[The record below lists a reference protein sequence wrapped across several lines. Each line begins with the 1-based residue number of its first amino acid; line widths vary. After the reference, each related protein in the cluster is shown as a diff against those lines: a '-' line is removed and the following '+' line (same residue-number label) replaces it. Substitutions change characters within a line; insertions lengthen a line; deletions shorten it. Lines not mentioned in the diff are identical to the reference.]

1 MQPSHTGTDDI
12 LPAHIQ
18 LTEEQKWIPT
28 LPDISSLQIH
38 SGVLLYGR

>member
-18 LTEEQKWIPT
+18 LTEEQKWIHT
-28 LPDISSLQIH
+28 LPDISFPQMH
-38 SGVLLYGR
+38 SGALLSGR